1 MYGLGMNQF
10 LLLCFLYLD
19 HTELQYGNI
28 HLQYTYYNMESVTFP
43 CFVCVGKALS
53 FSSFKTNALI
63 KGFCNML
70 QIATMLVCHV
80 GSEGWSYLKAK
91 MLSWCTLMSQ
101 LAWGTFLY
109 SAVRK
114 HCRSG
119 KL

>member
-1 MYGLGMNQF
+1 
-10 LLLCFLYLD
+10 
-19 HTELQYGNI
+19 
-28 HLQYTYYNMESVTFP
+28 MESVTFP